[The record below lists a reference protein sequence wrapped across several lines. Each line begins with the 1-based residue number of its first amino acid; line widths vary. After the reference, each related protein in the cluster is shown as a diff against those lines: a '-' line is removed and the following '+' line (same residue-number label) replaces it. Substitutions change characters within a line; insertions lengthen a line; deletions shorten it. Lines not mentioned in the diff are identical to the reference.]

1 MVCTFVQMKR
11 PLSHRLF
18 SALLA
23 LLVLTASVGMTVQQ
37 HTCHLSGSRTA
48 SVVFSVPQHR
58 CPAPKPEAGH
68 HLHSSQTHLKAACCD
83 FSAHLHKLDAPTSA
97 LTWAKLLPTPIV
109 VTWWPTPSWPIL
121 PPALLVAQADA
132 WHAADSS
139 PPLRAGRV
147 LLSFIGVLVI

>member
-1 MVCTFVQMKR
+1 MKR
-11 PLSHRLF
+11 PFFHRLF

-37 HTCHLSGSRTA
+37 HVCHLSGNRTT
-48 SVVFSVPQHR
+48 SVVFTTPQHR
-58 CPAPKPEAGH
+58 CPAPKSETKHYGPAG
-68 HLHSSQTHLKAACCD
+68 QAQLKAGCCD
-83 FSAHLHKLDAPTSA
+83 FSAHLHKLDA
-97 LTWAKLLPTPIV
+97 LTPEMVWAKLLPSPFVATGWPAL
-109 VTWWPTPSWPIL
+109 TWPSL
-121 PPALLVAQADA
+121 PPTLLVAQADA